1 MLQEGKKRGLEIMLK
16 AHFPYE
22 FSRNTTGSGHSGK
35 KKRRHNA
42 ACKKPQCGSC
52 LQGDRREQGRVN
64 SHQEEPRLNA
74 AVTRQSCCCRGQEV
88 KAACERESNMT
99 AGIATR

>member
-64 SHQEEPRLNA
+64 SHQEEPRA
-74 AVTRQSCCCRGQEV
+74 ERCSH
-88 KAACERESNMT
+88 KAKLLLQG
-99 AGIATR
+99 AGGEGCL